1 LKESRQPERSASA
14 ASREASDA
22 GVGPRGI
29 DGRPIRVLV
38 VDDSAFMRKVLVKML
53 EPYEDIEVVATAMDG
68 VFALEKLERAK
79 PDVVTLDLEMPRMDG
94 RTALQRMVDD
104 FQLPVILVSAHTSKG
119 ARATFEGLAAGAV
132 DFVTK
137 PERIFTT
144 PLESL
149 STDLVQ
155 KIRAAAKAK
164 VRRPPLR
171 PPEKR
176 ALRAAA
182 PKEAP
187 ATEVVAIA
195 VSTGGPNA
203 LSLLLAQ
210 IRGDYR
216 PGILIVQHMPEGFTG
231 QFAERLSKLASIGVR
246 EAEDGDVV
254 ASGVA
259 LIAPGGKHMEIVR
272 SGLSGKLVVRI
283 SFAPPVRGHRP
294 SADVLFQ
301 SVAKNVGPRSIG
313 MILTGMGEDGAEGL
327 SAIRAVGGHTLAQ
340 DEASSVVYGM
350 PRAAIERGAVDKVIS
365 LSEMGAYLNALE
377 ASHYPQGGPSWIA

>member
-1 LKESRQPERSASA
+1 LTE
-14 ASREASDA
+14 
-22 GVGPRGI
+22 
-29 DGRPIRVLV
+29 RPIRVLV

-53 EPYEDIEVVATAMDG
+53 EPYDDIEVVATAMDG

-94 RTALQRMVDD
+94 RTALQRIVDD

-137 PERIFTT
+137 PKRIFTT

-149 STDLVQ
+149 GSDLAQ
-155 KIRAAAKAK
+155 KIRTAAKAK
-164 VRRPPLR
+164 VRKPALR
-171 PPEKR
+171 PPELR
-176 ALRAAA
+176 ALRAHSPEEA

-187 ATEVVAIA
+187 ATKVVAIA

-203 LSLLLAQ
+203 LTLLLSQ
-210 IRGDYR
+210 VRGDYR
-216 PGILIVQHMPEGFTG
+216 PGILIVQHMPEGFTA
-231 QFAERLSKLASIGVR
+231 QFADRLSKLASIGVR
-246 EAEDGDVV
+246 EAQDGDIV

-259 LIAPGGKHMEIVR
+259 LIAPGGRHMEIVR
-272 SGLSGKLVVRI
+272 ASGTLLVRL

-294 SADVLFQ
+294 SADILFQ
-301 SVAKNVGPRSIG
+301 SVAKNVGARALG
-313 MILTGMGEDGAEGL
+313 MIMTGMGEDGAEGL
-327 SAIRAVGGHTLAQ
+327 LAIHAAGGHTLAQ

-350 PRAAIERGAVDKVIS
+350 PRAAIERGAVDKVLS

-377 ASHYPQGGPSWIA
+377 AHHYPQGGSTWIA

>member
-1 LKESRQPERSASA
+1 
-14 ASREASDA
+14 
-22 GVGPRGI
+22 
-29 DGRPIRVLV
+29 
-38 VDDSAFMRKVLVKML
+38 MRKVLVKML

-68 VFALEKLERAK
+68 VFALEKLERAR

-144 PLESL
+144 PLDSL
-149 STDLVQ
+149 STDLAH

-171 PPEKR
+171 PPQKR
-176 ALRAAA
+176 ALRTPA

-187 ATEVVAIA
+187 ATEVVAVA

-272 SGLSGKLVVRI
+272 APGPSGKLTVRI
-283 SFAPPVRGHRP
+283 SFAPSVRGHRP

-313 MILTGMGEDGAEGL
+313 VILTGMGEDGAEGL
-327 SAIRAVGGHTLAQ
+327 AAIRAAGGHTLAQ

-350 PRAAIERGAVDKVIS
+350 PRAAIERGAVEKVLS
-365 LSEMGAYLNALE
+365 LSEMGPYLNALE
-377 ASHYPQGGPSWIA
+377 ARHFPQGGSTWIA

>member
-1 LKESRQPERSASA
+1 MTE
-14 ASREASDA
+14 
-22 GVGPRGI
+22 
-29 DGRPIRVLV
+29 RPIRVLV

-53 EPYEDIEVVATAMDG
+53 EPYDDIEVVATAMDG
-68 VFALEKLERAK
+68 VFALEKLERTK

-94 RTALQRMVDD
+94 RTALQRIVDD

-119 ARATFEGLAAGAV
+119 ARATFDGLAAGAV

-137 PERIFTT
+137 PARIFTT
-144 PLESL
+144 PLDGL
-149 STDLVQ
+149 SSDLAQ
-155 KIRAAAKAK
+155 KIRMASKAK
-164 VRRPPLR
+164 VRRPALR
-171 PPEKR
+171 PPEQR
-176 ALRAAA
+176 ALRAPL
-182 PKEAP
+182 PKAAP

-203 LSLLLAQ
+203 LSLLLSQ

-216 PGILIVQHMPEGFTG
+216 PGILIVQHMPEGFIG

-259 LIAPGGKHMEIVR
+259 LIAPGGRHMELVR
-272 SGLSGKLVVRI
+272 ASGKLLVRL
-283 SFAPPVRGHRP
+283 SVAPAVRGHRP

-301 SVAKNVGPRSIG
+301 SVAKNVGARALG

-327 SAIRAVGGHTLAQ
+327 LAIHAAGGHTLAQ

-350 PRAAIERGAVDKVIS
+350 PRAAIERGAVDKVLS

-377 ASHYPQGGPSWIA
+377 ARHYPQGGSTWIA

>member
-1 LKESRQPERSASA
+1 
-14 ASREASDA
+14 
-22 GVGPRGI
+22 
-29 DGRPIRVLV
+29 V

-53 EPYEDIEVVATAMDG
+53 EPYDDIQVVATAMDG
-68 VFALEKLERAK
+68 VFALEKLERSK

-94 RTALQRMVDD
+94 RTALQRIVDD

-144 PLESL
+144 PLEAL
-149 STDLVQ
+149 STDLAQ

-164 VRRPPLR
+164 VRRPFLR
-171 PPEKR
+171 PPEIR
-176 ALRAAA
+176 SLRTPS
-182 PKEAP
+182 PKEP

-259 LIAPGGKHMEIVR
+259 LIAPGGRHMEIVR
-272 SGLSGKLVVRI
+272 ASGKLLVRL
-283 SFAPPVRGHRP
+283 SFAPAVRGHRP
-294 SADVLFQ
+294 SADVLFD
-301 SVAKNVGPRSIG
+301 SVARNVGDRALGI
-313 MILTGMGEDGAEGL
+313 ILTGMGEDGAAGL
-327 SAIRAVGGHTLAQ
+327 LAIRSAGGHTLAQ

-350 PRAAIERGAVDKVIS
+350 PRAAVEKGAVEKVLS

-377 ASHYPQGGPSWIA
+377 ARHHPQGGSTWIA

>member
-1 LKESRQPERSASA
+1 LIEK
-14 ASREASDA
+14 
-22 GVGPRGI
+22 
-29 DGRPIRVLV
+29 PIRVLV

-53 EPYEDIEVVATAMDG
+53 EPYDDIEVVATAMDG
-68 VFALEKLERAK
+68 VFALEKLERTK

-94 RTALQRMVDD
+94 RTALQRIVDD

-144 PLESL
+144 PLDSL
-149 STDLVQ
+149 SADLAQ
-155 KIRAAAKAK
+155 KIRTAAKAK
-164 VRRPPLR
+164 VRRPALR
-171 PPEKR
+171 APELR
-176 ALRAAA
+176 ALRAPAS
-182 PKEAP
+182 KEAP

-203 LSLLLAQ
+203 LSLLISQ
-210 IRGDYR
+210 IRADYR

-259 LIAPGGKHMEIVR
+259 LVAPGGKQMEVVR
-272 SGLSGKLVVRI
+272 ASGKLLVRL

-301 SVAKNVGPRSIG
+301 SVAKNVGSRALG

-327 SAIRAVGGHTLAQ
+327 LAIHAAGGHTLAQ
-340 DEASSVVYGM
+340 DEASCVVYGM
-350 PRAAIERGAVDKVIS
+350 PRAAIERGAVDKVLS

-377 ASHYPQGGPSWIA
+377 DRHTQGGSTWIA

>member
-1 LKESRQPERSASA
+1 MTESRRPERSAS
-14 ASREASDA
+14 EASNA

-53 EPYEDIEVVATAMDG
+53 EPYDDIEVVATAMDG

-94 RTALQRMVDD
+94 RTALQRIVDD

-137 PERIFTT
+137 PARIFNT
-144 PLESL
+144 PLDSL
-149 STDLVQ
+149 SSDLAQ
-155 KIRAAAKAK
+155 KIRTAAKAK
-164 VRRPPLR
+164 VRRPALR
-171 PPEKR
+171 PPELR
-176 ALRAAA
+176 ALRIPSA
-182 PKEAP
+182 KEAP

-203 LSLLLAQ
+203 LTLLLSQ
-210 IRGDYR
+210 IRRDYR

-231 QFAERLSKLASIGVR
+231 QFADRLSKLASIGVR

-254 ASGVA
+254 TSGVA
-259 LIAPGGKHMEIVR
+259 LIAPGGRHMEIVR
-272 SGLSGKLVVRI
+272 ASGKLLVRL
-283 SFAPPVRGHRP
+283 SFAPPLRGHRP
-294 SADVLFQ
+294 SADVLFR
-301 SVAKNVGPRSIG
+301 SVAKNVGARVLGI
-313 MILTGMGEDGAEGL
+313 ILTGMGEDGAEGL
-327 SAIRAVGGHTLAQ
+327 LAIHAAGGRTLAQ

-350 PRAAIERGAVDKVIS
+350 PRAAIERGAVDKVLS

-377 ASHYPQGGPSWIA
+377 ARHYPQGGSTWIA